1 MNSDSNKQNES
12 VKTKKRSH
20 WAVSCDADVHKKIKR
35 LVQKANKKETGQ
47 RITASSIISLA
58 LSLVT
63 EDHILTLQEQ
73 SLTTDEKLEQLRL
86 KYAKSNGP
94 ITREGFLSI
103 LLAAHQRAAAEN
115 TDKPSIT

>member
-1 MNSDSNKQNES
+1 MKPIETTAKEPLK
-12 VKTKKRSH
+12 KTQRSH
-20 WAVSCDADVHKKIKR
+20 CTIYCDPEVHKRLKR

-63 EDHILTLQEQ
+63 EDHIITLQEQ

-86 KYAKSNGP
+86 KYAKSHGP

-103 LLAAHQRAAAEN
+103 LLAAHQRAAADN
-115 TDKPSIT
+115 ADKPSIT